1 MRCFPLVLMLAAC
14 GPKEVPPA
22 PIIPN
27 VAPAAPVV
35 ESPVAPVVSTE
46 EAAWGVVE
54 PAEPPPP
61 TEAELRAEAEK
72 ELQEAAGLLTTRSP
86 EDAQRSVGLLKA
98 ISQKYPDN
106 ALAFYNLGLAY
117 QTLGENSDARK
128 AYLRATDIHPSL
140 GDAWLN
146 LGAMRRNNGD
156 DQRAMQYYRAG
167 LRNDAENMQLRSAL
181 VSILRQLG
189 KYDQALEEA
198 KKALIVNA
206 HSLEIYN
213 NLALVYLAQAEAG
226 IDVPTKLALAEFY
239 LKGAK
244 EKPGGDQHAR
254 LQCNLGRVYEMKGLL
269 FSATNAYQVAM
280 KMDPDLVQCALY
292 LTAIYLDSRNYGD
305 AIPLLER
312 AAALEPE
319 NAAIH
324 LNLGISYRGAS
335 RYEDAR
341 REYNRVLELE
351 PENVEPTLNLAIL
364 VGDYLKQFEEAVTL
378 YETYRDG
385 GGTHAALVDGYIV
398 ATLREKKRIEKDE
411 KRAKRNAE
419 RELARQERQRKLA
432 AAERQKELEA
442 LQPAVTPA
450 PEPSSPE
457 PSSPEPSSP
466 EPSSPEPSSPE
477 PSSPEQPGASDSAP
491 AQPVPEAPAVPD
503 DKPSEEPAGENPW
516 G

>member
-22 PIIPN
+22 PSIP
-27 VAPAAPVV
+27 VAAIEAPVV
-35 ESPVAPVVSTE
+35 ESPAALSPSPE
-46 EAAWGVVE
+46 EAAWGAVE
-54 PAEPPPP
+54 PATPAPPS
-61 TEAELRAEAEK
+61 EEELLAEAGK
-72 ELQEAAGLLTTRSP
+72 QLQEAAGLLTTRRSQ
-86 EDAQRSVGLLKA
+86 DAQRSVGLLKG

-146 LGAMRRNNGD
+146 LGAMRRNDGD
-156 DQRAMQYYRAG
+156 NQRAMQYYRAG
-167 LRNDAENMQLRSAL
+167 LRNDSENMQLRSAL
-181 VSILRQLG
+181 VSVLRQLG
-189 KYDQALEEA
+189 KYDQAVDEA

-206 HSLEIYN
+206 NSLEIYN

-226 IDVPTKLALAEFY
+226 IDVPTKLALSQFY
-239 LKGAK
+239 LERAKGK
-244 EKPGGDQHAR
+244 SGGDQHAR
-254 LQCNLGRVYEMKGLL
+254 VQCNLGRVYEMKGLL
-269 FSATNAYQVAM
+269 FQATAAYQEAM
-280 KMDPDLVQCALY
+280 KMDPDLVQCSLY

-305 AIPLLER
+305 AIPFLER

-378 YETYRDG
+378 YEAYRDG
-385 GGTHAALVDGYIV
+385 GGTRAALVDGYIA
-398 ATLREKKRIEKDE
+398 ATLKEKKRIDREE
-411 KRAKRNAE
+411 ARAKKKAE
-419 RELARQERQRKLA
+419 RESARQDRQRKLE

-442 LQPAVTPA
+442 LQPPVTPA
-450 PEPSSPE
+450 A
-457 PSSPEPSSP
+457 
-466 EPSSPEPSSPE
+466 E
-477 PSSPEQPGASDSAP
+477 PSSPEQPPETDPVP
-491 AQPVPEAPAVPD
+491 AQPAPEVPD
-503 DKPSEEPAGENPW
+503 DKPPEEPAGENPW
-516 G
+516 D